1 MFDWLAVGRRTVAAQ
16 ADGTDIA
23 RYAAL
28 TQHGRY
34 AAAYL
39 GLGLGRYGAAGDM
52 DPVELGNPSEDPAW

>member
-1 MFDWLAVGRRTVAAQ
+1 VKQ
-16 ADGTDIA
+16 AEGTDIA

-39 GLGLGRYGAAGDM
+39 GIGLGRYGTAADDDFDEPGI
-52 DPVELGNPSEDPAW
+52 PSEDPAW